1 MSPWVFGRRSVQ
13 EHLEHA
19 PDTARRLLVARGSRV
34 PRAIL
39 ELAASAG
46 IPVAEAPR
54 QVLDRRAG
62 GPGHQGVA
70 LEVGGWS
77 YRPLEALVE
86 KALAPGAFPL
96 LIALDCV
103 QDPRNL
109 GAVLR
114 VADGVGAA
122 GVLIPR
128 DRSAGLGPGAARTA
142 SGALATVPVAR
153 VVNLARALDD
163 LRERGFWVYGAAGG
177 EGENLY
183 DAELP
188 LPGVL
193 VLGAEHKGI
202 RPNVATRCDRV
213 VSIPM
218 AGAVASLNVA
228 VACGVVC
235 YELLRRRRSTR
246 GSLSP

>member
-1 MSPWVFGRRSVQ
+1 MSSWVFGRRSVQ

-19 PDTARRLLVARGSRV
+19 PDTARRLLVARGGRV

-39 ELAASAG
+39 DLAASAG
-46 IPVAEAPR
+46 VPVEEVPR
-54 QVLDRRAG
+54 QVLERRAG

-77 YRPLEALVE
+77 YQPLEALVE
-86 KALAPGAFPL
+86 RALAPGAFPL

-122 GVLIPR
+122 GVVIPK

-142 SGALATVPVAR
+142 SGALAAVPVAR

-163 LRERGFWVYGAAGG
+163 LRERGFWIYGAAGG
-177 EGENLY
+177 QGEPLY
-183 DAELP
+183 GADLP
-188 LPGVL
+188 LPAVL
-193 VLGAEHKGI
+193 VLGGEHKGL
-202 RPNVATRCDRV
+202 RPNVATRCDRL

-228 VACGVVC
+228 VACGVLC
-235 YELLRRRRSTR
+235 YELLRRHGHAAGAR
-246 GSLSP
+246 